1 MANKRSKRKLDYPNG
16 DKDNLSWHE
25 LLSDEY
31 ASRAELPDD
40 GYKTCE
46 QIANELKKSVSY
58 TSFILRRLE
67 KRGKVD
73 VRKFK
78 IKTGNKYYP
87 VPHYKINDQEEL

>member
-1 MANKRSKRKLDYPNG
+1 MADKRSKRKLDHPNG

-78 IKTGNKYYP
+78 IKTGNKNYP
-87 VPHYKINDQEEL
+87 VPHYKIND

>member
-1 MANKRSKRKLDYPNG
+1 MANKRSKRKLDDPSRH
-16 DKDNLSWHE
+16 KDNLSWHE
-25 LLSDEY
+25 LLADEY
-31 ASRAELPDD
+31 ASKEEPPAD

-46 QIANELKKSVSY
+46 QIANELSKSVSY

-78 IKTGNKYYP
+78 IKTGSKYYP